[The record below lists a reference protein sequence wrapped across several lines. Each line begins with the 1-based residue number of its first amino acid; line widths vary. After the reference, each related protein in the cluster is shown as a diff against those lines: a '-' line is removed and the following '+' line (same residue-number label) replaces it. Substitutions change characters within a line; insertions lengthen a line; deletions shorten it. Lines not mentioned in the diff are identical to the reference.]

1 MLVGGTKIPQ
11 AAWRGQ
17 KKNRNEV
24 TSLDSTNI
32 RSLVGKYYKR
42 LYANTFNNLDKTN
55 KLFER
60 LKPPKPLYAA
70 GGNISTRDRKSV
82 V

>member
-1 MLVGGTKIPQ
+1 MARPGE
-11 AAWRGQ
+11 
-17 KKNRNEV
+17 KKKKEWEV

-32 RSLVGKYYKR
+32 RSLVGKYYKQ

-60 LKPPKPLYAA
+60 LEPPKPLYAA
-70 GGNISTRDRKSV
+70 GGN
-82 V
+82 